1 MESPGHAGSACRRNP
16 IALQQSHDAMQR
28 FGKFLGVG
36 HVAAIQVMA
45 EAESVVSIQNV
56 TQSHLTQV
64 MTSQLVMSPLRQAV
78 AFVLAM

>member
-45 EAESVVSIQNV
+45 ETESVVILQNV
-56 TQSHLTQV
+56 T
-64 MTSQLVMSPLRQAV
+64 
-78 AFVLAM
+78 